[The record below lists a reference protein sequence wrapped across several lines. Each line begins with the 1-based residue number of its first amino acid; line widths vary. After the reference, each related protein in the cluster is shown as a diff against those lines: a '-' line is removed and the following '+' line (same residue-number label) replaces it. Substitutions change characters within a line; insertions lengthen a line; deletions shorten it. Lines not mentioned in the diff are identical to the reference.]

1 MELVFKEEG
10 FLIKSITTCEERE
23 AAFRLRHDV
32 FCDELK
38 WVPPSPEQM
47 EEDAYDAFAHPIGL
61 FDERNQLVGHVRLI
75 HAPDPFMIE
84 KEFACLLS
92 KDKAFRKLP
101 LMAESTRIC
110 VKKEFRTRQVGSF
123 STAHLLYKAIY
134 NWCLLNDARFFVT
147 IIEKRYYRYL
157 KIFFPFESLGRFLPL
172 GDGVLSGIVLM
183 DCRKFELLSKEKRP
197 DLYQWMATLTTRD
210 PSLSP
215 LPGPCSQRRAS
226 SRYSARGI

>member
-10 FLIKSITTCEERE
+10 FLIKRITTCEERE

-38 WVPPSPEQM
+38 WVPPSQDRM

-61 FDERNQLVGHVRLI
+61 FDETKTLVGHVRLI

-84 KEFACLLS
+84 KEFACLLNG
-92 KDKAFRKLP
+92 DKAFSKLP
-101 LMAESTRIC
+101 NMAESTRIC
-110 VKKEFRTRQVGSF
+110 VKKEFRTRQVGSL
-123 STAHLLYKAIY
+123 SIAHLLYKAIY

-157 KIFFPFESLGRFLPL
+157 KIFFPFEPLGRFLPL
-172 GDGVLSGIVLM
+172 GDGVLSGVVFM
-183 DCRKFELLSKEKRP
+183 DWRNFELQAGEKKPDFLEWMSK
-197 DLYQWMATLTTRD
+197 LLTRD
-210 PSLSP
+210 PLLSP
-215 LPGPCSQRRAS
+215 LPGPCSPHRAS
-226 SRYSARGI
+226 ARYSARGI